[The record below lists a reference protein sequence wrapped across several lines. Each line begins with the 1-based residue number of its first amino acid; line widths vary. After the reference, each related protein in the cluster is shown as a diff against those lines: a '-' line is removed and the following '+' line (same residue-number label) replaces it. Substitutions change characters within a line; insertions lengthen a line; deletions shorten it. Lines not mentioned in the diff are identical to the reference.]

1 MSIFGWIVVG
11 LIAGAFARSAT
22 GFNRSRDP
30 GSQIGCFATIA
41 VGVLGGMIGGALT
54 SAATG
59 DKINE
64 FGLKSILVAFLG
76 AVLLLLV
83 VQALSTRRR

>member
-1 MSIFGWIVVG
+1 MGIFGWIVVG
-11 LIAGAFARSAT
+11 LIAGAFARGVT
-22 GFNRSRDP
+22 GFNRSQRP
-30 GSQIGCFATIA
+30 GTEIGCFATIA

-59 DKINE
+59 EKVND
-64 FGLKSILVAFLG
+64 FGLKSIFVAFLG